1 MLGFLA
7 LTQPTQFNV
16 LELSEL
22 HFTKNSMHK
31 LLSGNLKTEK
41 LVVKIANLPLSLVG
55 LKLVQMSDFHYDDG
69 LLSLKM
75 LTQAIAVSNTA
86 KPDLVILTGD
96 YVNTI
101 ARPIHQLALEL
112 KNLESRFG
120 IYAVLGNHDIYYP
133 SSKLEI
139 TNALTN
145 VGINVLWNQIAYPVG
160 ETLPLVGL
168 ADFYSQEFNPELI
181 MNQLD
186 SNIPR
191 IVLSHNPDTAE
202 ILKKRRVDLQLS
214 GHTHGGQIV
223 IPGLGPV
230 LMIQHKILR
239 ITPKILQNFLPFFR
253 KKHPVCNHWEWSQG
267 FHKIGKN
274 QLYINRG
281 LGTYLPGRL
290 FCPPEVTIITLQS
303 K

>member
-1 MLGFLA
+1 ML
-7 LTQPTQFNV
+7 
-16 LELSEL
+16 S
-22 HFTKNSMHK
+22 
-31 LLSGNLKTEK
+31 
-41 LVVKIANLPLSLVG
+41 
-55 LKLVQMSDFHYDDG
+55 
-69 LLSLKM
+69 
-75 LTQAIAVSNTA
+75 QAIAIANQA
-86 KPDLVILTGD
+86 KPDLILLTGD
-96 YVNTI
+96 FITTST
-101 ARPIHQLALEL
+101 ATLDQLAKYL
-112 KNLESRFG
+112 KKLQSRHG
-120 IYAVLGNHDIYYP
+120 IYAVLGNHDLYYKN
-133 SSKLEI
+133 SQTEV
-139 TNALTN
+139 TTTLTN
-145 VGINVLWNQIAYPVG
+145 IGIHVLWNQISHPLG
-160 ETLPLVGL
+160 KELPIVGL
-168 ADFYSQEFNPELI
+168 ADFYSKEFNPTPV

-186 SNIPR
+186 PDTPC

-202 ILKKRRVDLQLS
+202 ILQKWRVDLQLS

>member
-1 MLGFLA
+1 
-7 LTQPTQFNV
+7 
-16 LELSEL
+16 
-22 HFTKNSMHK
+22 MHR
-31 LLSGNLKTEK
+31 LLSGQLTTEK
-41 LVVKIANLPLSLVG
+41 LTVKIAGLPASLQG
-55 LKLVQMSDFHYDDG
+55 KKLVQMSDFHYDG
-69 LLSLKM
+69 VRLSDKM
-75 LTQAIAVSNTA
+75 LSQAIAIANQA
-86 KPDLVILTGD
+86 KPDLILLTGD
-96 YVNTI
+96 FITTST
-101 ARPIHQLALEL
+101 ATLDQLAKYL
-112 KNLESRFG
+112 KKLQSRHG
-120 IYAVLGNHDIYYP
+120 IYAVLGNHDLYYKN
-133 SSKLEI
+133 SQTEV
-139 TNALTN
+139 TTTLTN
-145 VGINVLWNQIAYPVG
+145 IGIHVLWNQISYPLG
-160 ETLPLVGL
+160 KELPIVGL
-168 ADFYSQEFNPELI
+168 ADFYSKEFNPTPV

-186 SNIPR
+186 PDTPC

-202 ILKKRRVDLQLS
+202 ILQKWRVDLQLS

>member
-1 MLGFLA
+1 
-7 LTQPTQFNV
+7 
-16 LELSEL
+16 
-22 HFTKNSMHK
+22 MHK

-223 IPGLGPV
+223 IPGKGPAI
-230 LMIQHKILR
+230 MYYIKMMEKIPKKIRRKLPCLR
-239 ITPKILQNFLPFFR
+239 QTHTIL
-253 KKHPVCNHWEWSQG
+253 KHWKWSEGLHQ
-267 FHKIGKN
+267 IGNN
-274 QLYINRG
+274 QLYVNRG
-281 LGTYLPGRL
+281 LGTYFPGRL
-290 FCPPEVTIITLQS
+290 FCPPEVTIITLEEG
-303 K
+303 

>member
-1 MLGFLA
+1 
-7 LTQPTQFNV
+7 
-16 LELSEL
+16 
-22 HFTKNSMHK
+22 MHR
-31 LLSGNLKTEK
+31 LLSGPLTTEK
-41 LVVKIANLPLSLVG
+41 LTVKIAGLPASLQG
-55 LKLVQMSDFHYDDG
+55 KKLVQMSDFHYDG
-69 LLSLKM
+69 VRLSDKM
-75 LTQAIAVSNTA
+75 LSQAIAIANQA
-86 KPDLVILTGD
+86 KPDLILLTGD
-96 YVNTI
+96 FITTSTATLN
-101 ARPIHQLALEL
+101 QLAKYLRKL
-112 KNLESRFG
+112 QSRHG
-120 IYAVLGNHDIYYP
+120 IYAVLGNHDLYYKN
-133 SSKLEI
+133 SQTEV
-139 TNALTN
+139 TTTLTN
-145 VGINVLWNQIAYPVG
+145 IGIHVLWNQISYPLG
-160 ETLPLVGL
+160 KELPIVGL
-168 ADFYSQEFNPELI
+168 ADFYSKEFNPTPV

-186 SNIPR
+186 PDTPC

-202 ILKKRRVDLQLS
+202 ILQKWRVDLQLS